1 MIIIL
6 KEKLSEFAIS
16 ETILKLETVSTQ
28 IEYDE
33 LFQQLSKV
41 LFTIKNSNDLLKD
54 LKEGSFDFIN
64 LNDYKIEIS
73 EIISECFNKLFKYL

>member
-1 MIIIL
+1 MNLYL

-41 LFTIKNSNDLLKD
+41 LFTIKNSNELLKD
-54 LKEGSFDFIN
+54 LKEGTFGFIN

-73 EIISECFNKLFKYL
+73 TIISECIDKII